1 MIKCNLARYMGEKTL
16 KISDVSK
23 QTGIDRGTITRLY
36 KGTAVRV
43 EFDVLAKLCL
53 FLNCEI
59 GELLEV
65 TEEAKQEYLRK
76 QCQ

>member
-23 QTGIDRGTITRLY
+23 KTGIDRGTITRLY

-43 EFDVLAKLCL
+43 EFDVLAELCL

-65 TEEAKQEYLRK
+65 TEEAKQDYLRK
-76 QCQ
+76 RR